1 MNNNMEK
8 NLWILMNN
16 NLEKSYEI
24 LRLTIWKTHLMKYY
38 EKQFGKN
45 LKKSYE

>member
-1 MNNNMEK
+1 
-8 NLWILMNN
+8 MNN

-38 EKQFGKN
+38 EKQFGKTLRN
-45 LKKSYE
+45 LMNNNLEKNL